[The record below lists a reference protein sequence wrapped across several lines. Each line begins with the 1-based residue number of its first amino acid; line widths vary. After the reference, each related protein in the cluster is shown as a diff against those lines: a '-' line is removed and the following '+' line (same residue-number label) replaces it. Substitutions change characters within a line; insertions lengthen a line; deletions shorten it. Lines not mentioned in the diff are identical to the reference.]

1 MIKQKNREDFTS
13 ICIKRDSRKYIEKT
27 KLRLNK
33 SGAWAV
39 VESFID
45 LIKKFKMEEELK
57 WK

>member
-57 WK
+57 